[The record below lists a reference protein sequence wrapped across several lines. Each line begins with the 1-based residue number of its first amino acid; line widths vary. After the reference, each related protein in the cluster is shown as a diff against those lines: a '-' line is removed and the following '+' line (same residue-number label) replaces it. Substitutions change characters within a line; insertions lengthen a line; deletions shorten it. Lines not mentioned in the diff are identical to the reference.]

1 MATTT
6 ETNGTKPTISFDS
19 FSNIIAGQ
27 PRSSDKQHQSINPS
41 TGKPLWDVPIATQH
55 DLDDAVKSAQGAF
68 KIWSKTPWKERQAA
82 MRRIGEE
89 VAKYVDEL
97 GRLVRL
103 EGGKP
108 VSLEKDNRGK
118 N

>member
-1 MATTT
+1 MATTDT
-6 ETNGTKPTISFDS
+6 TTNGTKPISFDS

-108 VSLEKDNRGK
+108 VSFLREN
-118 N
+118 